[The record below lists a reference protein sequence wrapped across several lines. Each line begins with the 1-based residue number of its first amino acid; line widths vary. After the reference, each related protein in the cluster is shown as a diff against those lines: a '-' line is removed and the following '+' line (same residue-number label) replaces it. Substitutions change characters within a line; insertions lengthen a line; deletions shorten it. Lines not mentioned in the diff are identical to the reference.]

1 MKKLQSFVY
10 ADKNKCIGCRAC
22 EVACSAVHSK
32 KTGKT
37 IGAVQG
43 EIMPRLFFV
52 QTKQEKMLLQCHHCE
67 AAPCRDSCAS
77 GAIRI
82 REQNVIVDEVL
93 CTGCKSCVLA
103 CPFGVIEIMPTK
115 NKAGIAWKCDL
126 CYQRDEGP
134 ACIEVCPMQAL
145 RRVDPVAEAKQKRI
159 FAAQTMPVISQCAW
173 R

>member
-22 EVACSAVHSK
+22 EVACSSIHSEK
-32 KTGKT
+32 RGKT

-43 EIMPRLFFV
+43 DIKPRLFFV

-67 AAPCRDSCAS
+67 DAPCRASCTS
-77 GAIRI
+77 GAIQI
-82 REQNVIVDEVL
+82 FEQKVIVDEVL

-115 NKAGIAWKCDL
+115 HKAGIAWKCDL
-126 CYQRDEGP
+126 CQQRDEGP

-145 RRVDPVAEAKQKRI
+145 RWVEPSAEAKQKRI
-159 FAAQTMPVISQCAW
+159 SAVQAMPVLSQYV